1 MDSACTD
8 RRLPLEA
15 QLRLRQ
21 IELQVEQLDAEQLRD
36 CVVGAWAG
44 WLLERHQVQRALE
57 GVGVEMMIRATGYT
71 PFEICRI
78 SDE

>member
-21 IELQVEQLDAEQLRD
+21 IELQVEQLNAEQLRD
-36 CVVGAWAG
+36 CVVAAWGG
-44 WLLERHQVQRALE
+44 WLLERHQVRCALDSA
-57 GVGVEMMIRATGYT
+57 GIDLLIKATGYT
-71 PFEICRI
+71 PFEVCRI
-78 SDE
+78 DG

>member
-21 IELQVEQLDAEQLRD
+21 IELQVEQLNAEQLRD
-36 CVVGAWAG
+36 CVVAAWGG
-44 WLLERHQVQRALE
+44 WLLERHQVRLALDSA
-57 GVGVEMMIRATGYT
+57 GIDLLIKATGYT
-71 PFEICRI
+71 PFEVCRI
-78 SDE
+78 DG

>member
-21 IELQVEQLDAEQLRD
+21 IELQVEQLNAEQLRD
-36 CVVGAWAG
+36 CVVAAWGG
-44 WLLERHQVQRALE
+44 WLLERHQVRLALDSA
-57 GVGVEMMIRATGYT
+57 GIDLLIKATGYT

-78 SDE
+78 DG